1 MPAAPA
7 IAAAAAVVGTA
18 YSVYSGE
25 KNASQQKKAQQQAKK
40 AADAQALQ
48 AEQDL
53 NRANAKKANVN
64 SLLTQAQQGTG
75 GLGSTMLTG
84 SGGVQ
89 GGLTLGKNSL
99 LGQ

>member
-25 KNASQQKKAQQQAKK
+25 KNASQQRKAQQQAKK
-40 AADAQALQ
+40 AAEAQALQ
-48 AEQDL
+48 AEQDF
-53 NRANAKKANVN
+53 NRANAKKANVG
-64 SLLTQAQQGTG
+64 SLLTQAQQSAG

-84 SGGVQ
+84 GGGVQ
-89 GGLTLGKNSL
+89 GSLNLGKNSL